1 MAAQRTETV
10 ELALFATE
18 ALGPTTTVGPRPAEQ
33 FTATEQ
39 PMTQAHATTAA
50 EDERVRAQCTEMA
63 RLVNTQTPD
72 YLGLQAGDR
81 IPLSW
86 PGCRHL
92 HTAIVQSTCLWGALV
107 HPEPGHDGIRP
118 CSVMYV
124 RTQLDYGPH
133 AGAWCS

>member
-1 MAAQRTETV
+1 MAVQRTEDV
-10 ELALFATE
+10 ELTLFATE
-18 ALGPTTTVGPRPAEQ
+18 ALGRVATVGPRPAEQ
-33 FTATEQ
+33 FTPAEQTPVPAQPAT
-39 PMTQAHATTAA
+39 
-50 EDERVRAQCTEMA
+50 EDERVRAQCAEMA

-72 YLGLQAGDR
+72 YLGLRTGDR

-107 HPEPGHDGIRP
+107 HPEPGHDGGRP